1 MQAMGSIRGILGLIS
16 KHRRWVAVQEW
27 IVLKIL
33 VSIVLD
39 LAARRQTQG
48 ALALN
53 LVGLADSPTV
63 DYFVKEKGT

>member
-16 KHRRWVAVQEW
+16 KHHRLVAVQEW
-27 IVLKIL
+27 NDLVIL

-53 LVGLADSPTV
+53 QVELADSPTV

>member
-1 MQAMGSIRGILGLIS
+1 MGSIRGILGLIS
-16 KHRRWVAVQEW
+16 KDHRLVAVQEW
-27 IVLKIL
+27 NVLVIL

-53 LVGLADSPTV
+53 LVELADSPTV